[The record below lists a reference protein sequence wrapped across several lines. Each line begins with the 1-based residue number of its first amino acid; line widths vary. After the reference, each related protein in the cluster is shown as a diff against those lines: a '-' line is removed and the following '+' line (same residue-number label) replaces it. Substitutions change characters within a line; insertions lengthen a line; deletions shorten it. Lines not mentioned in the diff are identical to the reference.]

1 LPTGYE
7 LGQEM
12 TTPRET
18 ILATLCA
25 RLSTPPA
32 TALRGEVLSER
43 APAGG
48 LFILRDGEPGR

>member
-1 LPTGYE
+1 
-7 LGQEM
+7 M